1 MTESRRI
8 ELLAPARNLAC
19 GLAAIDHG
27 ADAVYIGGP
36 AFSARAA
43 AANSLADLE
52 KLVKAAHRF
61 GVRIYVALNTILTDR
76 ELPQAVK
83 LTWQLGEVGV
93 DALIIQDMGLLECS
107 LPPVALHASTQC
119 DNRSPEKVRFLEEVG
134 FRQVVLAR
142 ELSLEQIRRIR
153 KATSVTL
160 EVFVH
165 GALCVS
171 YSGRCYISEVVAG
184 RSANRGECAQFC
196 RHRYTLR
203 HPRGEVLMADRHL
216 LSLKDLDLSAH
227 LASLLSAGVDS
238 FKIEGRLKDENYVKN
253 VTAAYRRAL
262 DALLDADD
270 GLRPGS
276 SGNCQFSFIPDTS
289 RTFHRGKTD
298 YFLVNRRNTPGAPDT
313 PKAIG
318 QPLGRVREVGRD
330 YLALDAVEEVHNGDG
345 LCYIDGQG
353 KLVGI
358 KVNRVTADRIYP
370 RDRPSLPPGTMVYR
384 NLDTAF
390 LAELARSSGC
400 RKLSVRLQLTAVAEG
415 LQLMVCDED
424 GVVSTATLETSPQP
438 AKSSAD
444 LSETAIR
451 QLRKIGGTPFVV
463 GEVKVELPAGV
474 YYAGRLF
481 NELRR
486 QALENHLER
495 RLEEYRVEKT
505 VIAGN
510 DFPWPETSL
519 GYSDNIANHQALA
532 FYRRHGVS
540 TITEEGLEAAQAK
553 ACQLMTCKYCLRAQL
568 SLCPRLTG
576 QGAGNA
582 EPLLLA
588 DDAGEYL
595 LTFLCDRCEMTV
607 QRYGRK
613 GTKGR

>member
-43 AANSLADLE
+43 AANSLADIE
-52 KLVKAAHRF
+52 KLVKVAHRF
-61 GVRIYVALNTILTDR
+61 GVRIYVALNTVLTDR

-83 LTWQLGEVGV
+83 LAWQLWGVGV

-153 KATSVTL
+153 QATSVTL

-171 YSGRCYISEVVAG
+171 YSGRCYISEVVAK

-216 LSLKDLDLSAH
+216 LSLKDLDLSPH

-238 FKIEGRLKDENYVKN
+238 FKIEGRLKDESYVKN
-253 VTAAYRRAL
+253 VTAAYRRSL
-262 DALLDADD
+262 DALLAADAS
-270 GLRPGS
+270 LRQGS
-276 SGNCQFSFIPDTS
+276 SGSCRFAFAPDTS

-298 YFLVNRRNTPGAPDT
+298 YFLVNRRNMPGAPDT

-330 YLALDAVEEVHNGDG
+330 YFTLDTAEEVHNGDG

-353 KLVGI
+353 QLVGI
-358 KVNRVTADRIYP
+358 RVNRATAERIYP
-370 RDRPSLPPGTMVYR
+370 RDPPSLPPGTMVYR

-390 LAELARSSGC
+390 LAELARSSRC
-400 RKLSVRLQLTAVAEG
+400 RQLSVRLQLTVVSEG

-424 GVVSTATLETSPQP
+424 GVVSTSTLAASPQP
-438 AKSSAD
+438 AKSVAD
-444 LSETAIR
+444 LSETAAR
-451 QLRKIGGTPFVV
+451 QLRKSGGTPFVV
-463 GEVKVELPAGV
+463 VEVQVELPAGV

-486 QALENHLER
+486 QALEHHLER
-495 RLEEYRVEKT
+495 RFEAYRVEEA
-505 VIAGN
+505 VIKGN
-510 DFPWPETSL
+510 HFPWPGTSL
-519 GYSDNIANHQALA
+519 GYGDNIANRQALA

-540 TITEEGLEAAQAK
+540 NIAAEGLEAAQAK
-553 ACQLMTCKYCLRAQL
+553 TCQLMTCKYCLRAQL
-568 SLCPRLTG
+568 SLCPRENG
-576 QGAGNA
+576 QATGNA

-595 LTFLCDRCEMTV
+595 LRFACDRCEMTV
-607 QRYGRK
+607 QRYGGK
-613 GTKGR
+613 GTKGS

>member
-43 AANSLADLE
+43 AANSLADIE
-52 KLVKAAHRF
+52 KLVKTAHRF
-61 GVRIYVALNTILTDR
+61 GVRIYVALNTILSDQ

-83 LTWQLGEVGV
+83 LAWQLRELGV

-142 ELSLEQIRRIR
+142 ELSLEQIRLIR

-171 YSGRCYISEVVAG
+171 YSGRCYISEVVDE

-203 HPRGEVLMADRHL
+203 HPRGEVLIADRHL
-216 LSLKDLDLSAH
+216 LSLKDLDLSHH
-227 LASLLSAGVDS
+227 LASLISAGVDS

-262 DALLDADD
+262 DTLFAADAALQ
-270 GLRPGS
+270 PGS
-276 SGNCQFSFIPDTS
+276 SGSCRFSFAPDTS

-298 YFLVNRRNTPGAPDT
+298 YFLVNKRNTPGALDT

-318 QPLGRVREVGRD
+318 QPLGRVREVGRE
-330 YLALDAVEEVHNGDG
+330 YFSLETTEEVHNGDG
-345 LCYIDGQG
+345 LCYVDSQSQ
-353 KLVGI
+353 LVGI

-370 RDRPSLPPGTMVYR
+370 RDRPLLPLGTLVYR

-390 LAELARSSGC
+390 LADLARSSGC
-400 RKLSVRLQLTAVAEG
+400 RKLSVRLQLMAVADG

-424 GVVSTATLETSPQP
+424 GVVSTSTLETSPQP
-438 AKSSAD
+438 AKSAAD
-444 LSETAIR
+444 LTEAAAR
-451 QLRKIGGTPFVV
+451 QLRKSGGTPFVV
-463 GEVKVELPAGV
+463 VEVKVELPAGV

-486 QALENHLER
+486 QALEHHLEL
-495 RLEEYRVEKT
+495 RLEAYRVEEV
-505 VIAGN
+505 VIKAN
-510 DFPWPETSL
+510 DFHWPGTSL
-519 GYSDNIANHQALA
+519 SYGDNIANHQALA

-540 TITEEGLEAAQAK
+540 AIAEEGLEASQAK

-568 SLCPRLTG
+568 SLCPRTSG

-582 EPLLLA
+582 DPLLLA

-595 LTFLCDRCEMTV
+595 LSFACERCEMTV
-607 QRYGRK
+607 QRYRK
-613 GTKGR
+613 KGN